1 MAWAI
6 NLGPK
11 AKHQLEELDKQVAR
25 RISRFLDERVAHL
38 ENPRSIGEALKGTE
52 YGDLWKYRVGDYR
65 IITSIAD
72 KLVRILEH
80 FRNWR
85 SRFESVQ
92 GGFFLRKKPLYARLR
107 STVIPKIL

>member
-38 ENPRSIGEALKGTE
+38 EPPE
-52 YGDLWKYRVGDYR
+52 V
-65 IITSIAD
+65 
-72 KLVRILEH
+72 
-80 FRNWR
+80 
-85 SRFESVQ
+85 
-92 GGFFLRKKPLYARLR
+92 
-107 STVIPKIL
+107 